1 MIALMIAMV
10 LLAVFVGALAFVTSP
25 VGLVLAAVI
34 GAWLLI
40 YAGRSLAA
48 RRGDGEAARRG

>member
-25 VGLVLAAVI
+25 VGLTLAAVI
-34 GAWLLI
+34 AAWLLI
-40 YAGRSLAA
+40 YAGRSLMA
-48 RRGDGEAARRG
+48 RRGEAARRG